1 MKNFFIQVI
10 KKLRRLLTFWIFIQ
24 TQEFLKKI
32 REYELQKIIDKLP
45 PKSRILEIGGGS
57 GWQAKIL
64 EDLGHKVS
72 SIDIENSF
80 YLNEK
85 IFNVQTYD
93 GVKIPFS
100 NKEFDI
106 IFSSNVL
113 EHIKETNNYQKELYR
128 VLKDEGLAIHIIPSA
143 TWRIWTILTD
153 LVKSW
158 YIPRPHGE
166 HAPNIFI
173 EIFFFKKNWWKKRF
187 IKNNWNVLLI
197 DTNNLFYTGN
207 SIFGDKISIEKRII
221 LSKILGSSCNIF
233 ILKKQNP

>member
-100 NKEFDI
+100 NNLLFKI
-106 IFSSNVL
+106 I
-113 EHIKETNNYQKELYR
+113 
-128 VLKDEGLAIHIIPSA
+128 
-143 TWRIWTILTD
+143 
-153 LVKSW
+153 
-158 YIPRPHGE
+158 
-166 HAPNIFI
+166 
-173 EIFFFKKNWWKKRF
+173 
-187 IKNNWNVLLI
+187 
-197 DTNNLFYTGN
+197 
-207 SIFGDKISIEKRII
+207 
-221 LSKILGSSCNIF
+221 
-233 ILKKQNP
+233 